1 MDNKTELNKLMRA
14 MAFLFIWGVL
24 FSIIHLVHI
33 KLFIVDV
40 IFYEALKDLILSA
53 IIVFVLYAMFFRKS
67 FKFSN
72 TNLCLLAISG
82 LSCGYIFAITVPTVI
97 DRSLSAYF
105 LEKIV
110 QRGGGVQ
117 QSAMDDIFIQE
128 YIPEYKLVEIRL
140 QEALSSGTIIIEN
153 GCVQVTP
160 KGRKVASL
168 TSFYRKNLLPKKRL
182 LLGRVTDDLT
192 DPFRESK
199 DIVDYN
205 CGVENN

>member
-1 MDNKTELNKLMRA
+1 MNNRTETNKLKRV
-14 MAFLFIWGVL
+14 MAFLFAWGVL
-24 FSIIHLVHI
+24 FIMIHLLHI

-53 IIVFVLYAMFFRKS
+53 IIIFMLYGVFFRKS
-67 FKFSN
+67 FKLST
-72 TNLCLLAISG
+72 TNLSLIAISG
-82 LSCGYIFAITVPTVI
+82 LSCGYIFAITGPTVI
-97 DRSLSAYF
+97 DRSLSAYI

-117 QSAMDDIFIQE
+117 LTAMDDIFIQE
-128 YIPEYKLVEIRL
+128 YIPEYKLMEIRL

-153 GCVQVTP
+153 GCVQITP

-168 TSFYRKNLLPKKRL
+168 TSFYRQNLLPKKRL

-192 DPFRESK
+192 DPFRESN
-199 DIVDYN
+199 DIVDYK
-205 CGVENN
+205 CSIENN

>member
-1 MDNKTELNKLMRA
+1 
-14 MAFLFIWGVL
+14 
-24 FSIIHLVHI
+24 
-33 KLFIVDV
+33 
-40 IFYEALKDLILSA
+40 
-53 IIVFVLYAMFFRKS
+53 MFFRKS